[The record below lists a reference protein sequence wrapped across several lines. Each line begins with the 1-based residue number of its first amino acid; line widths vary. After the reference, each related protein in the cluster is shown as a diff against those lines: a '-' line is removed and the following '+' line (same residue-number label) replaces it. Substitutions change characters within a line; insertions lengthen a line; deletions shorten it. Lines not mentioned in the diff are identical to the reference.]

1 MLLAVMLLLFF
12 YSEKSV
18 AQSVETLSLNRV
30 QPISLSEN
38 LQQNSIGN
46 LNIVAVMVEF
56 QPDTNRFTSGNGTF
70 DQGSIP
76 YLENPGTNIDA
87 LPHNRAYFESHL
99 EFAKNYFERVSG
111 QLLTI
116 DYTVL
121 PEIIRLDNEMAYYS
135 PIGLDPDNRPLGDL
149 ARDVWTKVEENGGF
163 DATGLDP
170 ETTAFIIFHAGIGR
184 DIELTG
190 TILDKTP
197 QDIPSVYISR
207 DAFGRL
213 FDNPSFSGFEMNN
226 GSFLIKNSLIMPRTL
241 SRSGEDVTGQRFVL
255 SLSINGLLAAQIG
268 SHIGLP
274 DLFNTENGRSGIGQ
288 FGLMDGAGIFAKNGL
303 FPPEPSAW
311 EKIHAGWITPFTIQY
326 DEAGSIDLPAA
337 SLRQPNSIAKVN
349 ISVDEYFLIE
359 NRHRDPDDEGVTLTI
374 RNIDGTLVQQTFF
387 NSDLEFIQPTLSFG
401 DLIEPGVVVDVSNFD
416 FALPGG
422 LDRGDDGIEGTADDR
437 NLNGGMLIWHIDEGV
452 IRRTIGDQKVNA
464 DPDRRGVNLMEA
476 DGAQDIGRPVAVGLS
491 DNNPNGSPFDYWWS
505 GNNATVITQ
514 SGRITLYE
522 NRFGPDTTPN
532 NNSNSGSVSFF
543 ELYDFSDN
551 LPVASFNIRPAS
563 SPQLDVE
570 LVFSTTLS
578 GLFGTPL
585 NNPFL
590 NRFPYGITIFNDDA
604 ERMAIIP
611 GLTSVQ
617 AVDLNTYTDYLIQPE
632 PSQQPLITN
641 SLILAELPLQN
652 DITVT
657 SYSWNAGT
665 ENFDTEWSTTAE
677 RNFGF
682 ISTDTGITI
691 DLDHSVDRIEAAT
704 GNLTVPD
711 PQPIQRSDSRGSQS
725 LEINAT
731 QFRINFD
738 NLIAAYS
745 SPLGVPALN
754 NRVYTGYL
762 GPAIAYLFGND
773 RFYSQNF
780 NGDPPTVL
788 AEGMGIDWPAMA
800 DINGDGFADVIFT
813 DPADGSLMAVNQ
825 YGSLLD
831 YFPFSPPAGVRF
843 TGTPLLADI
852 TGNNEPEIITGGY
865 DENSFNLYAF
875 DLAGKAIAPFP
886 LLVGGLSDQVQR
898 FVNPVIDGNEII
910 AVSAAGDLKIWTIPS
925 MGDIILGQKY
935 GDNGNKVSA
944 IFDGTTA
951 PEPDFGI
958 LNKTETYNWPNPAR
972 DETNLRFQTS
982 DAGEV
987 SIRITTL
994 SGRLIYENT
1003 VPARGGLAEE
1013 IRIDTSTWG
1022 SGGYFARVEARV
1034 NGRTESKIVKIAVVR

>member
-1 MLLAVMLLLFF
+1 MLPALMLLLFF
-12 YSEKSV
+12 YSGKSV
-18 AQSVETLSLNRV
+18 AQSVETLSLNRA

-56 QPDTNRFTSGNGTF
+56 QPDSNRFTSGNGTF
-70 DQGSIP
+70 EPGSIP
-76 YLENPGTNIDA
+76 YLEDPGTNIDA

-116 DYTVL
+116 DFTVL
-121 PEIIRLDNEMAYYS
+121 PDIIRLDNEMAHYS
-135 PIGLDPDNRPLGDL
+135 PTGLDPDNRPLGDL

-197 QDIPSVYISR
+197 QDIPSVYISKE
-207 DAFGRL
+207 AFGRL
-213 FDNPSFSGFEMNN
+213 FNDPSFPGFEMNN

-311 EKIHAGWITPFTIQY
+311 EKIHAGWITPFTIRY
-326 DEAGSIDLPAA
+326 DEAGAVDLPAA

-349 ISVDEYFLIE
+349 ISSDEYFLIE
-359 NRHRDPDDEGVTLTI
+359 NRHRDPDNEGVTLTI
-374 RNIDGTLVQQTFF
+374 RKNDGSLIQQTFY
-387 NSDLEFIQPTLSFG
+387 NDDIEFIQPTLSFG
-401 DLIEPGVVVDVSNFD
+401 DLFEPGVVVDVSNFD

-422 LDRGDDGIEGTADDR
+422 LDVGEDGQAGTGDDR
-437 NLNGGMLIWHIDEGV
+437 NLNGGILIWHIDEGV
-452 IRRTIGDQKVNA
+452 IRRTIGDQRINA
-464 DPDRRGVNLMEA
+464 NPEMRGVNLMEA
-476 DGAQDIGRPVAVGLS
+476 DGAQDIGRPVAVGLG
-491 DNNPNGSPFDYWWS
+491 DNNPNGSPFDFWWS

-514 SGRITLYE
+514 SGRITLYQ

-532 NNSNSGSVSFF
+532 NNSNSGAVSFF

-563 SPQLDVE
+563 SPQLDID

-585 NNPFL
+585 SNPFL
-590 NRFPYGITIFNDDA
+590 DRFPYGISIFNDNS
-604 ERMAIIP
+604 ERLAIIP
-611 GLTSVQ
+611 GMASVQ
-617 AVDLNTYTDYLIQPE
+617 YVDLNTFTAGVIQPE
-632 PSQQPLITN
+632 PSQQPLISS
-641 SLILAELPLQN
+641 SLILAELPMQD

-657 SYSWNAGT
+657 SFSRNAVT
-665 ENFDTEWSTTAE
+665 EIFDIEWSTSAR

-682 ISTDTGITI
+682 ISTNTGTII
-691 DLDHSVDRIEAAT
+691 DLDHSADRIEAAT
-704 GNLTVPD
+704 GNLTTPD
-711 PQPIQRSDSRGSQS
+711 PQPLQRSNSRSSQS
-725 LEINAT
+725 LEINAS
-731 QFRINFD
+731 QFRVNFG

-745 SPLGVPALN
+745 SPLGAPALN

-762 GPAIAYLFGND
+762 GRDRAYLFGSD
-773 RFYSQNF
+773 RFYSQPL
-780 NGDPPTVL
+780 NGDPPVL
-788 AEGMGIDWPAMA
+788 MIQATGLDWPAMA
-800 DINGDGFADVIFT
+800 DLNGDGFADVIYV
-813 DPADGSLMAVNQ
+813 DPADGSLQALNQ
-825 YGSLLD
+825 YGFLLD
-831 YFPFSPPAGVRF
+831 YFPFTPPAGVRF
-843 TGTPLLADI
+843 TGTPLIADI
-852 TGNNEPEIITGGY
+852 TGDNDLEILIGGY
-865 DENSFNLYAF
+865 DENSYNIYVF
-875 DLAGKAIAPFP
+875 DLTGRSVAPFP
-886 LLVGGLSDQVQR
+886 LLVGGLSDQVHH
-898 FVNPVIDGNEII
+898 FVNPVIDGSEVI
-910 AVSAAGDLKIWTIPS
+910 AVSAAGDFKIWIVPS
-925 MGDIILGQKY
+925 IGEIIWGHKY
-935 GDNGNKVSA
+935 GNNGNKVSA
-944 IFDGTTA
+944 VFDETPA
-951 PEPDFGI
+951 PELSFGI
-958 LNKTETYNWPNPAR
+958 LNQAETYNWPNPAR
-972 DETNLRFQTS
+972 NETNLRFQTS
-982 DAGEV
+982 GAGEV
-987 SIRITTL
+987 NIRITTL
-994 SGRLIYENT
+994 SGRLIYDNT
-1003 VPARGGLAEE
+1003 VAARGGLAEE

-1022 SGGYFARVEARV
+1022 SGGYFARIEARV